1 MSKILNRIIK
11 LAKLG
16 FKFDKYI
23 DLKTDEIKF
32 HSSSL
37 FYMDKTMNNKESG
50 ITNELYNTES
60 FTISLTTYDKR
71 IFDVYLTIESIMQ
84 QTLKANRIV
93 LWLAEEE
100 FDPNNIPETL
110 KFQQKRGLTIKFC
123 KDIRSYK
130 KLIPSLKEYPNDVII
145 TIDDDVIYNI
155 DLLEK
160 MIRSYQNDPQY
171 IYFNRGHL
179 ITFNKNGSIAPYKY
193 WKWQTNETRPSH
205 LYMPTGVGGVLYP
218 PGSFNEEVF
227 NEEIFMTLCRSG
239 DDIWF
244 KAMSYLNN
252 KQAKRIKTKSNLGE
266 DYIENVKMQDI
277 ALAQIN
283 NGKNQND
290 EQLKYVFA
298 HYNIDVFNSKVD

>member
-93 LWLAEEE
+93 LWLAEED
-100 FDPNNIPETL
+100 FNPNNIPETL

>member
-1 MSKILNRIIK
+1 MFRILNKIIRQI
-11 LAKLG
+11 KLG

-23 DLKTDEIKF
+23 NLKTDEIKF

-37 FYMDKTMNNKESG
+37 FYMNKAMNSKESG
-50 ITNELYNTES
+50 IANELYSAES
-60 FTISLTTYDKR
+60 FTVSLTTYGKR

-84 QTLKANRIV
+84 QTFKPNRIV

-100 FDPNNIPETL
+100 FDMDNIPETL
-110 KFQQKRGLTIKFC
+110 NYQQKRGLTIKFC

-160 MIRSYQNDPQY
+160 MIKAYRNEPQY

-179 ITFNKNGSIAPYKY
+179 ITFNKNGSIAPYKD
-193 WKWQTNETRPSH
+193 WKWQTNETKPSN
-205 LYMPTGVGGVLYP
+205 LYVPTGVGGVLYP
-218 PGSFNEEVF
+218 PDSFNEEVF
-227 NEEIFMTLCRSG
+227 DEQIFMTICQSG

-252 KQAKRIKTKSNLGE
+252 KKAKRIKTKSDLGE
-266 DYIENVKMQDI
+266 EYIENVKMQDI
-277 ALAQIN
+277 ALAKIN

-290 EQLKYVFA
+290 EQLRSVFI
-298 HYNIDVFNSKVD
+298 HYNIDMYNSKID

>member
-100 FDPNNIPETL
+100 FNPNNIPETL

-298 HYNIDVFNSKVD
+298 HYNIDVFNSKVY

>member
-60 FTISLTTYDKR
+60 FTVSLTTYDKR

-100 FDPNNIPETL
+100 FNPNNIPETL

>member
-100 FDPNNIPETL
+100 FNPNNIPETL

>member
-60 FTISLTTYDKR
+60 FTVSLTTYDKR

-100 FDPNNIPETL
+100 FNPNNIPETL

-298 HYNIDVFNSKVD
+298 HYNIDIFNSKVD

>member
-100 FDPNNIPETL
+100 FNPNNIPETL

-298 HYNIDVFNSKVD
+298 HYNIDIFNSKVD